1 MTHTQHE
8 PRPSMLTHFFGGIGK
23 RLNVRWKVET
33 LPIHEPNL
41 NQKRADQPHSEHGA
55 FNALKMGA
63 VAPGHSCEYA
73 PRARIKLQDL
83 SLDAMERVLNF
94 FKEDF

>member
-1 MTHTQHE
+1 
-8 PRPSMLTHFFGGIGK
+8 MLTHFFGGIGK

-55 FNALKMGA
+55 FNALKMGSFNVA
-63 VAPGHSCEYA
+63 VDKRDGDGRRE
-73 PRARIKLQDL
+73 
-83 SLDAMERVLNF
+83 
-94 FKEDF
+94 